1 MVIYKMHISAGTQ
14 SAAKIMQCKDYAV
27 RRLYCAKIM
36 QCEDYAVRRL
46 RCAKITMCEDY
57 NVKRLYCAKIVLCKA
72 CTAAGMKRKAELTCG
87 SQQDSLAELEK

>member
-1 MVIYKMHISAGTQ
+1 MVIYKMHISDGTQ

-36 QCEDYAVRRL
+36 QCEDYDVRRL
-46 RCAKITMCEDY
+46 QCE
-57 NVKRLYCAKIVLCKA
+57 KIVLCKA

-87 SQQDSLAELEK
+87 SQQDLLAGLEK

>member
-1 MVIYKMHISAGTQ
+1 
-14 SAAKIMQCKDYAV
+14 
-27 RRLYCAKIM
+27 
-36 QCEDYAVRRL
+36 
-46 RCAKITMCEDY
+46 MCEDY

>member
-14 SAAKIMQCKDYAV
+14 SAAKIIQCKDYAV
-27 RRLYCAKIM
+27 R
-36 QCEDYAVRRL
+36 
-46 RCAKITMCEDY
+46 
-57 NVKRLYCAKIVLCKA
+57 RLYCAKIVLCKA

>member
-1 MVIYKMHISAGTQ
+1 MHISAGTQ

-27 RRLYCAKIM
+27 RRLCSAKIVL
-36 QCEDYAVRRL
+36 CKDYVVRRL

-87 SQQDSLAELEK
+87 SQQDLLAELEK